1 MIRLKSKKI
10 LRQTSV
16 HLFNMSNKSW
26 SLETKDK
33 ITVQFKK
40 RFTWNEE
47 YTYNEAH

>member
-16 HLFNMSNKSW
+16 HLFNMSNKS
-26 SLETKDK
+26 LETKDK

-40 RFTWNEE
+40 RFTWNED
-47 YTYNEAH
+47 YT